1 MDQPDGLTRLVRTS
15 SPPHPRAGRHR
26 LRRSRCGGRSGSPG
40 RGPASPP
47 SEGRWPRG
55 CPRRRSSRVV
65 SSEMRDSSSRLLDA
79 VPQVRPM
86 SQRGASMAC
95 CTSKPK
101 SIIRVSRARLGL
113 RLAFATHGAVGQ
125 HRRTVPEQHGRDDAV
140 EGGSCKARAGSGGG
154 RRARRSCR
162 GSASARRCR
171 RRPRPSRSRSR
182 STGCSTPQGRR
193 RRWRRNRRCRRQLAG
208 GRQRDRSAGPARP
221 RRSVARAGS
230 ISARRSSA

>member
-171 RRPRPSRSRSR
+171 RRH
-182 STGCSTPQGRR
+182 GRAEIVVD
-193 RRWRRNRRCRRQLAG
+193 QLNVRHHKAVAVG
-208 GRQRDRSAGPARP
+208 GAEIDGVAVSWPAVGSGTVAQARLDPADR
-221 RRSVARAGS
+221 
-230 ISARRSSA
+230 